1 MAVRSDV
8 SGGMKGHSVNP
19 DDHRLLTATEVAEL
33 FRVDPRTVTRWA
45 LSGRLKSI
53 RTPGGHRRF
62 SEHYVQALLR
72 GEHDGTTVQSARVA
86 S

>member
-1 MAVRSDV
+1 M
-8 SGGMKGHSVNP
+8 SGGGEGREVNP
-19 DDHRLLTATEVAEL
+19 DDHRMLTASEVAEL

-62 SEHYVQALLR
+62 SEHYVRSLLR
-72 GEHDGTTVQSARVA
+72 GEQDQSQRAA
-86 S
+86 G